1 MPPQQ
6 SIEDKNPTAIDQD
19 DSHQDDQAQDDQDD
33 DRLLIDI

>member
-19 DSHQDDQAQDDQDD
+19 DSPDQDQAQD